1 MIIVNQRKEKKPKP
15 PTDRPL
21 AFGEY
26 FTDHMLVMEHMPEKG
41 WGDPIIEPYGPLSL
55 DPASLVFHYG
65 QAIFEG
71 MKAFRGVDGK
81 IRLFRPE
88 CHVERL
94 NRSAKRICIP
104 PVNEGVLLEALCELV
119 KIDADWIPPA
129 ETGALYIRPFIIAND
144 PRLGVHASNNY
155 LLMVIASP
163 VGSYFANGFKPV
175 KIKACTEYARTCPG
189 GVGEAKVA
197 GNYAASLLA
206 GEEAKKEG
214 YEQVLWLDG
223 AERKYVEEVGSMNI
237 FFKIGDEVV
246 TPELV
251 GTILPGVTRRS
262 TIELLKKWGVPVSER
277 RITLEE
283 LAAASEN
290 GELKEI
296 FGTGTAAVI
305 SPVGEVAWQER
316 KITPESSEVGEITTR
331 LFQAI
336 TDIQYGKAADEMG
349 WTKILVC

>member
-1 MIIVNQRKEKKPKP
+1 MMIVVNECKERKSKPAP
-15 PTDRPL
+15 DQPL
-21 AFGEY
+21 PFGRY
-26 FTDHMLVMEHMPEKG
+26 FTDHMLVMEYTPEKG
-41 WGDPIIEPYGPLSL
+41 WGDPVIEPYRRLSL

-81 IRLFRPE
+81 LRLFRPE
-88 CHVERL
+88 CHLARL
-94 NRSAKRICIP
+94 NRSARRICIP
-104 PVNEGVLLEALCELV
+104 EVNEAVLLEGICALV
-119 KIDADWIPPA
+119 RVDADWIPLA
-129 ETGALYIRPFIIAND
+129 ERGALYIRPFIIADD
-144 PRLGVHASNNY
+144 PLLGVRAAEHY
-155 LLMVIASP
+155 QLLVIASP
-163 VGSYFANGFKPV
+163 VGSYFANGFEPV

-206 GEEAKKEG
+206 GEEARKEG

-237 FFKIGDEVV
+237 FFKIKDEVV
-246 TPELV
+246 TPELS

-262 TIELLKKWGVPVSER
+262 SIELLQKWGVPVSER
-277 RITLEE
+277 RITLQE
-283 LAAASEN
+283 LVAASES

-305 SPVGEVAWQER
+305 SSVGEIAWGER
-316 KITPESSEVGEITTR
+316 KITPESPEVGEVTAK
-331 LFQAI
+331 LFQTI
-336 TDIQYGKAADEMG
+336 TDIQYGKTGDEMG
-349 WTKILVC
+349 WTKVL

>member
-1 MIIVNQRKEKKPKP
+1 MIIVKHCKERKPKP
-15 PTDRPL
+15 PVDQPL
-21 AFGEY
+21 AFGRY
-26 FTDHMLVMEHMPEKG
+26 FTDHMLVMEHTPEKG
-41 WGDPIIEPYGPLSL
+41 WGDPVIEPYRPLSL

-71 MKAFRGVDGK
+71 MKAFHGVDGK

-88 CHVERL
+88 CHVARL
-94 NRSAKRICIP
+94 NRSARRICIP
-104 PVNEGVLLEALCELV
+104 EVNEEVLLEGLCALV
-119 KIDADWIPPA
+119 KVDADWIPPA
-129 ETGALYIRPFIIAND
+129 EAGALYIRPFIIAND
-144 PRLGVHASNNY
+144 PLLGVHASKHY
-155 LLMVIASP
+155 QLLVIASP

-223 AERKYVEEVGSMNI
+223 VERKYVEEVGSMNI
-237 FFKIGDEVV
+237 FFKIKDEVV
-246 TPELV
+246 TPELL

-262 TIELLKKWGVPVSER
+262 SIELLKKWGVPVSER
-277 RITLEE
+277 RISLQE
-283 LAAASEN
+283 LAAASES
-290 GELKEI
+290 GKLKEI

-305 SPVGEVAWQER
+305 SPVGEIAWGDR
-316 KITPESSEVGEITTR
+316 KITPESPEVGETTAR

-336 TDIQYGKAADEMG
+336 TDIQYGKATDEMG
-349 WTKILVC
+349 WTKVL